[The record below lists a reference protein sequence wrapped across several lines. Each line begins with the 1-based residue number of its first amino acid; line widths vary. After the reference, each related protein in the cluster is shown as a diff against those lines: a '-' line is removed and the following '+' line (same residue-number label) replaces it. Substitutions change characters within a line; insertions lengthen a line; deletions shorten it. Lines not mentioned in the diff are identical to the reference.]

1 MGLVDLHFNF
11 RNNCDSCTTELKIR
25 APTGDIANG
34 QTAYL
39 MLPCNSTVKLPILLD
54 FVLLATFIFLDLDLQ
69 NAVLHSCRCRCW
81 AVSLFYCFLQTDVA
95 TRHI

>member
-1 MGLVDLHFNF
+1 M
-11 RNNCDSCTTELKIR
+11 
-25 APTGDIANG
+25 ANG

-39 MLPCNSTVKLPILLD
+39 ILLCNPPVTLPILPA
-54 FVLLATFIFLDLDLQ
+54 FVLLATFFFLDLDYH
-69 NAVLHSCRCRCW
+69 NAVHCGYCCAGW